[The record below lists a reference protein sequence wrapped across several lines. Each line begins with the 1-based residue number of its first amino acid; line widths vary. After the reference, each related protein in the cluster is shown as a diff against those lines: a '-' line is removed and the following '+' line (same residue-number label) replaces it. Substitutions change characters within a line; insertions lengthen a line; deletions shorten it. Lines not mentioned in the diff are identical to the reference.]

1 MSRFAHWRLRVRP
14 TVSLATSSLWPF
26 AALSASY
33 FAHVGFFNPYLPLW
47 LNEIGL
53 GLLAIG
59 VLTSLPS
66 ATRLFAPYLWAW
78 LSDHTGHRVWLLR
91 YCAMAALLASLAL
104 WVEWGVVGLFGV
116 LLLMFTHTSGMM
128 PLSETVLAQR
138 VSTEG
143 GIDVRRY
150 GRVRVWG
157 SLGFLAT
164 VLLAGAW
171 FERHGMGSF
180 PAWTALTLLAV
191 VVSVWLMPSTRE
203 SGHAH
208 VGEPVRVR
216 SVLAGKPVRW
226 FFISLFLHVL
236 THIFIYIFFSL
247 YLHEL
252 GYSKTTIG
260 LLWAFGVVVEIAWF
274 LTQGRWMPL
283 LPLRGW
289 LLLASAVLV
298 LRMLVTAA
306 LPHWLWLLFLAQ
318 AAHAITFAAH
328 HSVCIAWVSQHFP
341 GRTQARGQ
349 ALYSVVGYGVAGV
362 VAGLLGG
369 WVSSQWG
376 LDAVFWVSVGVAVL
390 ATAAAWITAR
400 TSAPILRGR

>member
-1 MSRFAHWRLRVRP
+1 MRSP
-14 TVSLATSSLWPF
+14 TVPAPASLWPF

-47 LNEIGL
+47 LNHLGL

-91 YCAMAALLASLAL
+91 YCALLALLASLAL
-104 WVEWGVVGLFGV
+104 WVEWGVVGLFAV

-138 VSTEG
+138 VSTEA

-157 SLGFLAT
+157 SLGFLVT

-180 PAWTALTLLAV
+180 PAWTAWTLLAV
-191 VVSVWLMPSTRE
+191 VVSVWFMPSVRE
-203 SGHAH
+203 PRHAH
-208 VGEPVRVR
+208 ADAVSVRH
-216 SVLAGKPVRW
+216 VLARPAVRW
-226 FFISLFLHVL
+226 FFVSLFLHVL
-236 THIFIYIFFSL
+236 AHIFIYIFFSL

-260 LLWAFGVVVEIAWF
+260 LLWAFAVVVEIGWF
-274 LTQGRWMPL
+274 LTQGRWMPV
-283 LPLRGW
+283 LPLGGW
-289 LLLASAVLV
+289 LVLAGVVAV
-298 LRMLVTAA
+298 LRMWATAA
-306 LPHWLWLLFLAQ
+306 WPHWLGVLFLAQ

-349 ALYSVVGYGVAGV
+349 ALYSVVGYGMAGV

-369 WVSSQWG
+369 WVSSRWG
-376 LDAVFWVSVGVAVL
+376 LNAVFWVATGAALL
-390 ATAAAWITAR
+390 ATGAAWVSAR
-400 TSAPILRGR
+400 TCAPALRGR